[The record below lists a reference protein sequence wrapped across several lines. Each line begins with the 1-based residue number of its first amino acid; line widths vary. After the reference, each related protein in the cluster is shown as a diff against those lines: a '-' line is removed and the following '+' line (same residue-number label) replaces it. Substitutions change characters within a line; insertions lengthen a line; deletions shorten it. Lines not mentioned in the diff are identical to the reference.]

1 MNTTRYLLKKAK
13 LMNADK
19 QKNSKKSSAL
29 KTTTKHNSDPMK
41 ETYALLS
48 QLYSQENDP
57 LFI

>member
-19 QKNSKKSSAL
+19 QKNSKKTSVL
-29 KTTTKHNSDPMK
+29 KTTTKHNNDTMK

>member
-13 LMNADK
+13 LMNAYK
-19 QKNSKKSSAL
+19 QKNYKKSSVL

-48 QLYSQENDP
+48 QMYLQENDP